1 MKQIT
6 LGRVLLA
13 GLVAG
18 LFLNI
23 GEFLLNEVIFGKQM
37 EAILR
42 RMNVA
47 PPEGRFVAVAVGLTF
62 VSGIVLVFLY
72 ALIRPRL
79 GPGPKTA
86 IVSGVILWFGAY
98 FYAGIID
105 GMLYSFPVN
114 FLVIALAWGL
124 VEYCVSAIVGA
135 WLYTE
140 A

>member
-1 MKQIT
+1 MNQIN

-18 LFLNI
+18 LVLNI
-23 GEFLLNEVIFGKQM
+23 GESLLNGLVLAKQM
-37 EAILR
+37 EAAYR
-42 RMNVA
+42 RYNVA
-47 PPEGRFVAVAVGLTF
+47 PPGATFIAIAVVMTF
-62 VSGIVLVFLY
+62 MLGIVLVLLY

-86 IVSGVILWFGAY
+86 IVAGLLAWFGIYFYSGVIN
-98 FYAGIID
+98 
-105 GMLYSFPVN
+105 GMLFAVPLYLPV
-114 FLVIALAWGL
+114 IGIAWGL
-124 VEYCVSAIVGA
+124 VEYCLAAIIGA